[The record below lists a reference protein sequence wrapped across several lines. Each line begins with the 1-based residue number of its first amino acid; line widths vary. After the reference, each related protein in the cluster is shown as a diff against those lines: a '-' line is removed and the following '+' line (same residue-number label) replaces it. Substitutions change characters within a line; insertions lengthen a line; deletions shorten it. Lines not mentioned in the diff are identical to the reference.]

1 MLHVG
6 VCCKNICKNVF
17 LKRSKVM
24 EITGL
29 PVGNYKPNYQTLQ
42 TKVLKFFGTPEFVS
56 IITPYIV

>member
-1 MLHVG
+1 
-6 VCCKNICKNVF
+6 
-17 LKRSKVM
+17 M